1 MSSEKKWL
9 LFGAVGLIALL
20 GFIFFTP
27 KKEEFGRLWRKSIDA
42 IEYEGPTGLVRLEKE
57 SGWFED
63 RFFITSSV
71 NGKVIRRS
79 GSPAVKGIFTEFEA
93 PIVKGEYILDEAEAG
108 KRFADAQCIRL
119 FHGSSTDT
127 LCAGRTQNALS
138 PVRMPEDPQRV
149 YLLPDHIF
157 SRLSTDPAHYVEK
170 RLIVMPAGTVPDRL
184 RIIGPDRSVEL
195 FRKKQAAQ
203 APDGSKIDAVHW
215 FVKAK
220 GGEEKEIA
228 QPTVMNLLTT
238 LYDMQRDEMLTEKE
252 TPGQPLYTIELD
264 LVLEGPAAGSA
275 LQRTFGDRTLRLTLY
290 NGELE
295 GPNGT
300 MIRAESEGVIDAV
313 KKERFDRF
321 VDRLSAIPTP

>member
-1 MSSEKKWL
+1 MSAEKKWL

-71 NGKVIRRS
+71 NKKVIRRP
-79 GSPAVKGIFTEFEA
+79 GSPAVKGIFAEFEA
-93 PIVKGEYILDEAEAG
+93 PIVKGEYILNEAEVAR
-108 KRFADAQCIRL
+108 RFPDEQCVRL

-138 PVRMPEDPQRV
+138 PVRMPEDPLRV

-157 SRLSTDPAHYVEK
+157 SRLSTDPAHYIEK
-170 RLIVMPAGTVPDRL
+170 RLIVMPPGTVPDRL
-184 RIIGPDRSVEL
+184 RITGPDRSVEL
-195 FRKKQAAQ
+195 FRKKQATR
-203 APDGSKIDAVHW
+203 APDGTEIDAVHW
-215 FVKAK
+215 FVKEK
-220 GGEEKEIA
+220 SGKEKEIA
-228 QPTVMNLLTT
+228 QPTVMDLLTT

-252 TPGQPLYTIELD
+252 TPGQPLYKIELD

-275 LQRTFGDRTLRLTLY
+275 LQRTFGDRTLRLTLFD
-290 NGELE
+290 GELQ
-295 GPNGT
+295 GPDGT
-300 MIRAESEGVIDAV
+300 MICAESEGIVDAV
-313 KKERFDRF
+313 KKERFDHF
-321 VDRLSAIPTP
+321 VSRLNAIPTP